1 MKPDTLK
8 EKTAKGLLWGGFS
21 NGMQQ
26 VLNLLFGICLARI
39 LTPADYGMVGML
51 TIFSLIAGLLQES
64 GFTAALA
71 NKKTIRHEDYNAV
84 FWFSFLTGLLMYV
97 ILFFAAPLIADFY
110 HQPALT
116 SLSRCVFLGFL
127 ISSTGTAHNAYLFR
141 NMKVKENALISM
153 WSLVISGI
161 TGVTMAFCGM
171 AYWGLA
177 MQGLVFVSCNTAGKW
192 LFSGWRP
199 TFEINLK
206 PLKGMIGFSCKI
218 LGANIVTIIN
228 NNILTVLLGRFYTNK
243 DVGLYNQAN
252 KWNMMGYSTIQGMI
266 NGIAQPTFHN
276 VEDDRNR
283 QVRVFRKMLRFT
295 SFITFPCMFGL
306 ALTAPEL
313 ITIAVTDKWAESAV
327 MMQVICIG
335 GAFIP
340 IQYLYQNLIISRGKS
355 DLNLCN
361 SILYGII
368 QIITAVICCQF
379 SIQIMIAAN
388 VLINI
393 LWILVWHYWAWKEI
407 RIPLLAVL
415 KDITSFAGIAVA
427 VMISTYFITRE
438 IGNVYGLFISKIV
451 VAAVLYITIMKLAG
465 IAIFKECVRFIYEHF
480 PKKKEL

>member
-1 MKPDTLK
+1 MKPETLK

-26 VLNLLFGICLARI
+26 VLNLAFGICLARI
-39 LTPADYGMVGML
+39 LTPTDYGMVGML

-84 FWFSFLTGLLMYV
+84 FWFSFLTGILMYV
-97 ILFFAAPLIADFY
+97 ILFFAAPFIADFY

-116 SLSRCVFLGFL
+116 SLSRFVFLGFL
-127 ISSTGTAHNAYLFR
+127 ISSTGTAHNACLFR
-141 NMKVKENALISM
+141 NMKVKETAIISM
-153 WSLVISGI
+153 CSLVVSGVS
-161 TGVTMAFCGM
+161 GVAMAFCGM

-177 MQGLVFVSCNTAGKW
+177 VQGLVFVSCNTAGKW
-192 LFSGWRP
+192 LFSGWKP
-199 TFEINLK
+199 TLTINLR

-218 LGANIVTIIN
+218 LGANIVTNIN

-252 KWNMMGYSTIQGMI
+252 KWNTMGYSTIQGMI

-276 VEDDRNR
+276 VENDRER
-283 QVRVFRKMLRFT
+283 QIRVFRKMLRFT
-295 SFITFPCMFGL
+295 SFITFPCMLGL

-313 ITIAVTDKWAESAV
+313 ITIAVTDKWAESAG
-327 MMQVICIG
+327 MMQIICIG

-340 IQYLYQNLIISRGKS
+340 IQYLYQNLIISHGKS
-355 DLNLCN
+355 DLNLWN
-361 SILYGII
+361 SILYGAV
-368 QIITAVICCQF
+368 QIGTAVICCHF
-379 SIQIMIAAN
+379 SIQIMIVAY
-388 VLINI
+388 VLVNI

-407 RIPLLAVL
+407 HIPLLAVL

-427 VMISTYFITRE
+427 VMIATFFITRG
-438 IGNVYGLFISKIV
+438 ISNIYGLFISKVV
-451 VAAVLYITIMKLAG
+451 VAVVLYVMIMKLTG
-465 IAIFKECVRFIYEHF
+465 VAIFNECVRFVYDHF
-480 PKKKEL
+480 QKKKKL